1 MASEQ
6 APAPVGEV
14 NMAQL
19 RSVAGTKRNEL
30 VQFSLTGSDSPKP
43 RQRPGRATRGSLSQR
58 VLTSDAS
65 KPKES
70 EGANIQNPER
80 LWYQEAIF
88 YEVYVRAFCD
98 SNGDG
103 HGDLQGVTSRLDY
116 LSNLGVNCVWLLP
129 IYPSPLRDDGY
140 DVADYCGVHPH
151 YGNIED
157 FKTRVNAVHE
167 RNMRIIADLIPNHT
181 SDEHEWFKKSRAD
194 RNGPYRD
201 YYVWTDDPT
210 EYKDARIIFVD
221 TEKSNW
227 TWDEVAGQ
235 YYWHRFFSSQP
246 DLNFDNPKVQEEM
259 LDVMR
264 FWLRLGIDGFRVDAI
279 PYLFEREGTNC
290 ENLPET
296 HEYLKKM
303 RAMIDNEFPGKI
315 MLAEA
320 CQLPHQVRE
329 YFGDGDEFH
338 MGFHFPVMPRI
349 YMSIKAHNSSSLK
362 EVLAATPDIPE
373 GCQWVTFLR
382 NHDELT
388 LEMVTPEERK
398 WMWDQYAPDMQMR
411 INLGIRRRLHPLMD
425 NDRRR
430 VELAKC
436 MLLTLPGSP
445 ILYYG
450 DEIGTGD
457 NIQLYDRNGV
467 RTPMQWDST
476 KPHAGFSEAEKVYA
490 PVIDSPLFNCSRVN
504 VKDAMADPS
513 SLYNVLRHMIF
524 QRRKHQAF
532 GSGRLTWIDNE
543 DLSIAAWIRQY
554 QLDIMLVVCN
564 LSDEPKNITLTIP
577 HDFVSVP
584 DVQDILTET
593 QYEIVDDNKI
603 TVSLEPYAFKW
614 IELSSVGY

>member
-1 MASEQ
+1 MAT
-6 APAPVGEV
+6 PADATTPIGRVDIDL
-14 NMAQL
+14 L
-19 RSVAGTKRNEL
+19 RQTTGSKRSEL
-30 VQFSLTGSDSPKP
+30 VKFSLTGSDSPKP
-43 RQRPGRATRGSLSQR
+43 RHRPGRVRKAVSLSAQ
-58 VLTSDAS
+58 T
-65 KPKES
+65 
-70 EGANIQNPER
+70 EGATLNDSER
-80 LWYQEAIF
+80 LWYQEAVF

-98 SNGDG
+98 GNGDG
-103 HGDLQGVTSRLDY
+103 HGDLQGLTSRLDY
-116 LSNLGVNCVWLLP
+116 LSNLGVNCIWLLP

-140 DVADYCGVHPH
+140 DVADYCAVHPH

-157 FKTRVNAVHE
+157 FQTLVNAVHE

-194 RNGPYRD
+194 RNSPYRD
-201 YYVWTDDPT
+201 YYVWSDDPHK
-210 EYKDARIIFVD
+210 YKDARIIFVD

-246 DLNFDNPKVQEEM
+246 DLNFENPKIQEEM
-259 LDVMR
+259 KNVMR
-264 FWLRLGIDGFRVDAI
+264 FWLNLGIDGFRVDAI
-279 PYLFEREGTNC
+279 PYLFEEEGTNC
-290 ENLPET
+290 ENLPRT
-296 HEYLKKM
+296 HAYLKELRTM
-303 RAMIDNEFPGKI
+303 MDEEYPGRV

-349 YMSIKAHNSSSLK
+349 YMSIRAHNSSSLK
-362 EVLAATPDIPE
+362 EILAATPEIPD

-398 WMWDQYAPDMQMR
+398 WMWDEYAPDMQMR

-430 VELAKC
+430 VELANC

-457 NIQLYDRNGV
+457 NINLYDRNGV

-476 KPHAGFSEAEKVYA
+476 RPHAGFSEAEKVYA
-490 PVIDSPLFNCSRVN
+490 PVIDSPLFNCDRVN

-513 SLYNVLRHMIF
+513 SLYHVLKHMIH

-532 GSGRLTWIDNE
+532 GSGKLFWVDNE
-543 DLSIAAWIRQY
+543 DLSIAAWIRVY
-554 QLDIMLVVCN
+554 KMDVMLVVCN
-564 LSDEPKNITLTIP
+564 LSAEEKSPLISIP
-577 HDFVSVP
+577 EQYVSVP
-584 DVQDILTET
+584 DVEDILTEM
-593 QYEIVDDNKI
+593 QYSIEDNTVRVD
-603 TVSLEPYAFKW
+603 LEPFAFKW
-614 IELSSVGY
+614 IELSQVAW